1 MGGDETENLFYG
13 NRMSDT
19 ATHDKDSIL
28 IVDDDITLLEMA
40 SELLGETYQ
49 VSSAKS
55 GTQALE
61 LLEQGFVPDIILLDI
76 AMPLMDGYTTFEKIR
91 ALPPAQDIPVVFLTG
106 LSETGSELK
115 GLEIGAADYIVK
127 PFVREILLARIKI
140 HLEKGRE
147 IRRLRGARVKKKK
160 PRISTPLTPWEQKIA
175 VLAQERLSAGEIAE
189 KMSIKENTIKSAL
202 KAVYGKL
209 GIHSKRDLAELDLS
223 E

>member
-1 MGGDETENLFYG
+1 MN
-13 NRMSDT
+13 
-19 ATHDKDSIL
+19 HDKDSIL

-55 GTQALE
+55 GKQALE
-61 LLEQGFVPDIILLDI
+61 LLEKGFVPDIILLDI

-127 PFVREILLARIKI
+127 PFVREILLACSRLPAYTLKSW
-140 HLEKGRE
+140 GRFWQWFS
-147 IRRLRGARVKKKK
+147 R
-160 PRISTPLTPWEQKIA
+160 
-175 VLAQERLSAGEIAE
+175 
-189 KMSIKENTIKSAL
+189 
-202 KAVYGKL
+202 
-209 GIHSKRDLAELDLS
+209 
-223 E
+223 